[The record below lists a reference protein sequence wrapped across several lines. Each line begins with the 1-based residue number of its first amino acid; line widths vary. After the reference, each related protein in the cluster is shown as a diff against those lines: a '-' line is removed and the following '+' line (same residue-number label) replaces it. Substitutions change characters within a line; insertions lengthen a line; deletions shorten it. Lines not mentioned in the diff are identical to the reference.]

1 MKIITMLTMLAWLV
15 QSFPIHIGYNRQ
27 YFTLF
32 EPPLLQY
39 WMLFL
44 EFFCTECIDK
54 FCRDASGFIYG
65 LNLFRG
71 CLGASAVEVEGHEV
85 YVSAPEWRLLFL
97 GSGCN
102 NNYVYT
108 ERSSSGIQLPYSMY
122 MQTAN
127 TPLMQNPRH
136 YLIIKTPRELVS

>member
-1 MKIITMLTMLAWLV
+1 MLAWLV

-27 YFTLF
+27 YFLFFTLF

-44 EFFCTECIDK
+44 EFFCTECTDK
-54 FCRDASGFIYG
+54 FCGDASGFIYG
-65 LNLFRG
+65 FNLFRG
-71 CLGASAVEVEGHEV
+71 CLGAGQSLSAVEVEGHEV
-85 YVSAPEWRLLFL
+85 YVSAPEWRLLFF

-108 ERSSSGIQLPYSMY
+108 ERDRARGYNSH
-122 MQTAN
+122 TAC
-127 TPLMQNPRH
+127 TDGKYALDAKP
-136 YLIIKTPRELVS
+136 KTLSNNKDTKRVS